1 MIPISVVQV
10 GGEEEDLVLE
20 VLRSG
25 NLGQGPKVAEL
36 EQIFSEW
43 IGVEHVVA
51 VNNGTTALIA
61 ALQALEIGAG
71 DEVITSPFTFVAT
84 LNAILD
90 TGATV
95 RFADIAL
102 DDFLLDP
109 AMLFDVM
116 GERTRAVLPVHLYG
130 QAADVPR
137 ILEIIGSRDIALVED
152 AAQAHG
158 ARIGGRAVG
167 SFGVGCFSLYAT
179 KNFTTGEGG
188 LITTSDAA
196 LADRLRLLR
205 NQGMR
210 KRYEYEIPG
219 YNYRMTDVQ
228 AAIGIPQL
236 QRAEAVTA
244 ARQRN
249 AAWLT
254 DALDGI
260 LGLVTPQAHAGRN
273 HVFHQY
279 TVRIT
284 QDAPVTRDEFIE
296 RLGELGVGCGI
307 YYPRAVYDYACY
319 RDHPRVVAD
328 HTPNAEQAAR
338 EVVSIPVH
346 PALTESDR
354 ARVAECVRKAVGA

>member
-1 MIPISVVQV
+1 VVL
-10 GGEEEDLVLE
+10 GEECTAFEREFADFCGVKHCVGVGNGLDALHLVL
-20 VLRSG
+20 RAWG
-25 NLGQGPKVAEL
+25 
-36 EQIFSEW
+36 
-43 IGVEHVVA
+43 
-51 VNNGTTALIA
+51 
-61 ALQALEIGAG
+61 IGAQ
-71 DEVITSPFTFVAT
+71 DEVIVPSHTFIAT
-84 LNAILD
+84 WLAVSQ
-90 TGATV
+90 TGAQPV
-95 RFADIAL
+95 PVEPEAL
-102 DDFLLDP
+102 SA
-109 AMLFDVM
+109 AMAPDLV
-116 GERTRAVLPVHLYG
+116 EAAITPRTRAIVAVHLYG
-130 QAADVPR
+130 RPAHMGPLR
-137 ILEIIGSRDIALVED
+137 EIAQRHGLKLLED